1 LGVGFFVFGCEEDLL
16 VDEIRVV
23 GFGRLTGWKAFWGNW
38 GGVRKMAR
46 LSGMQKQVL
55 SLYRSFLRAARTKP
69 AESRKDIESFVGAEF
84 RKNAKVDKKDFQSV
98 EFLMRRGHKQLEM
111 LKSRDVSG
119 FSYMAPK

>member
-1 LGVGFFVFGCEEDLL
+1 
-16 VDEIRVV
+16 
-23 GFGRLTGWKAFWGNW
+23 
-38 GGVRKMAR
+38 MAR